1 MKRENIKTIGYMVV
15 FIAVAAIIIF
25 HDEISA
31 MMGNMIMGQTDSMLD
46 QVLR

>member
-1 MKRENIKTIGYMVV
+1 MKRENIKTIGYLVV

-31 MMGNMIMGQTDSMLD
+31 MMENMIMGQTDSMLD

>member
-1 MKRENIKTIGYMVV
+1 MKRENIKTIGYLVV
-15 FIAVAAIIIF
+15 FIAVAAIIFF

-31 MMGNMIMGQTDSMLD
+31 MMENMIMGQTDSMLD